1 MKEQAHYKGS
11 SNVIILD
18 QRETD
23 NINRM
28 MTITVVTRCSDLG
41 LVNLDQF
48 DYINGITI
56 HLINRH
62 FTRDTTWVVKLYRL
76 TS

>member
-1 MKEQAHYKGS
+1 MLITKD
-11 SNVIILD
+11 VIILN

-28 MTITVVTRCSDLG
+28 ITITVVTRCSELG

-56 HLINRH
+56 HLLNRH
-62 FTRDTTWVVKLYRL
+62 FTRDTTWVVKLYKL